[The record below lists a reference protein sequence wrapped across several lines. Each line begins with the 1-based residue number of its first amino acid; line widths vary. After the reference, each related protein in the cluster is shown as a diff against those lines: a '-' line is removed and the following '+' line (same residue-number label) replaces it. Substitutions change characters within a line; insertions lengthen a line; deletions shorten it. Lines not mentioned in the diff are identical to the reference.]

1 MGLSLRS
8 ATPVR
13 RDVPADP
20 PVVSIVEHV
29 PVVALSG
36 DLDLVAVEA
45 VTAAV
50 RSACLLADRTLVIDL
65 SGVDFVDVVGV
76 HALERAHAACF
87 AEGVSMVVAGASPT
101 VARMLSLVGGP
112 HGAVLPLVDSVGDAV
127 SSVETRRRLLTG

>member
-13 RDVPADP
+13 LDAPDEPPA
-20 PVVSIVEHV
+20 VSFFQHV

-65 SGVDFVDVVGV
+65 AGVDFVDVVGV

-101 VARMLSLVGGP
+101 VARMLRLVGGP
-112 HGAVLPLVDSVGDAV
+112 HGAVLPLVDTVADAA
-127 SSVETRRRLLTG
+127 SGLEPRRRLLTG